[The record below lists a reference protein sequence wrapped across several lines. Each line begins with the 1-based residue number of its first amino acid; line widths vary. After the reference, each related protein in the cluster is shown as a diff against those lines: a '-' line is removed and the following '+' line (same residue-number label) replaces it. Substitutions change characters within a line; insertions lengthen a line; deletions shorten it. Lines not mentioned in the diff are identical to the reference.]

1 MAASDVTIANLA
13 LSRLRAGTIS
23 SMGENSPAG
32 KFSSIWYDES
42 RKQLLESFDWGFARR
57 TETLAVHGDAAPTTR
72 WAFRYAMPSG
82 CIVARYIQNPVSITA
97 DPVPYQIEMND
108 AGTESTLVT
117 NVEDAVLIY
126 TYDLST
132 TTLFSPSFVDALSWL
147 LSYNLAWPLTGKGEL
162 QDRAERGFNISM
174 RAAAAHDANEQKY
187 EPRRQASWIE
197 ARN

>member
-32 KFSSIWYDES
+32 KYSSIWYDES
-42 RKQLLESFDWGFARR
+42 RKQLLESFD
-57 TETLAVHGDAAPTTR
+57 
-72 WAFRYAMPSG
+72 S
-82 CIVARYIQNPVSITA
+82 
-97 DPVPYQIEMND
+97 
-108 AGTESTLVT
+108 
-117 NVEDAVLIY
+117 
-126 TYDLST
+126 
-132 TTLFSPSFVDALSWL
+132 LSWL

>member
-1 MAASDVTIANLA
+1 
-13 LSRLRAGTIS
+13 
-23 SMGENSPAG
+23 
-32 KFSSIWYDES
+32 
-42 RKQLLESFDWGFARR
+42 
-57 TETLAVHGDAAPTTR
+57 
-72 WAFRYAMPSG
+72 
-82 CIVARYIQNPVSITA
+82 
-97 DPVPYQIEMND
+97 MND

-117 NVEDAVLIY
+117 NAEDAVLIY

-132 TTLFSPSFVDALSWL
+132 TSLFSPSFVDALSWL